1 MNLNYTYN
9 TVEKERIL
17 YIKKYSL
24 GCKSINLASRYF
36 LYNHNKFTLLS
47 PFNNF
52 LFILHS
58 MNLYHI
64 ERYIYFKY
72 IPM

>member
-24 GCKSINLASRYF
+24 GKSINLASRYF

-47 PFNNF
+47 PFNKTSY
-52 LFILHS
+52 LYFIL
-58 MNLYHI
+58 
-64 ERYIYFKY
+64 
-72 IPM
+72 